1 MYVCN
6 CDDESVVLYIYR
18 SRVSTV
24 LIKKKVGEGEWLHMV
39 TDLAEQSEC
48 HWLFNLFVCI
58 CSTPHPLSSFST
70 YVLIYGC

>member
-18 SRVSTV
+18 SRVSTD

-48 HWLFNLFVCI
+48 HWLFNLI
-58 CSTPHPLSSFST
+58 CMYLLYPPPTL
-70 YVLIYGC
+70 LL